1 MSRLPGLTGTI
12 DWSVSNPGGDRTVVL
27 LHSLGTD
34 RTLWEGQVDLLIAAG
49 RRVLAI
55 DLPGHGRSTAG
66 IGPYTIDTMGK
77 DVREVIEIVE
87 SGAFEIMGISFGGL
101 VGLWLA
107 ITAPERVSALI
118 AANTSGR
125 LGSKTLWDDRIAAVR
140 RSGLGSI
147 SHDVL
152 ARFFA
157 PNFARDHPERF
168 ARFSEIFSSTDPVG
182 YTGCCTILRDTDLTG
197 QVSSISCPVL
207 VVGGDLDVATPP
219 DQVRTLH
226 RQIEGS
232 MIEVIQGA
240 AHLSNVDRP
249 DAYNQIVGDFLSVL

>member
-1 MSRLPGLTGTI
+1 MSRLHGTTGTI
-12 DWSVSNPGGDRTVVL
+12 DWSVANPGGDRTLVL
-27 LHSLGTD
+27 VHSLGTD
-34 RTLWEGQVDLLIAAG
+34 RTLWEDQVDLLIDTG
-49 RRVLAI
+49 RRVIAI

-66 IGPYTIDTMGK
+66 IGPYTIDTMGR

-87 SGAFEIMGISFGGL
+87 SGSFEVMGISLGGL
-101 VGLWLA
+101 VGLWIA

-125 LGSKTLWDDRIAAVR
+125 LGSKTLWDDRIAAVQ

-157 PNFARDHPERF
+157 PDFARDHPERY
-168 ARFSEIFSSTDPVG
+168 AKFSEIFSSTDPVG

-197 QVSSISCPVL
+197 QVGSISCPVL

>member
-1 MSRLPGLTGTI
+1 MSRLPGLTGNI
-12 DWSVSNPGGDRTVVL
+12 DWSVANPGGDRSLVL

-34 RTLWEGQVDLLIAAG
+34 RTLWEGQVNSLIATG
-49 RRVLAI
+49 RRVIAI

-66 IGPYTIDTMGK
+66 VGPYTIDTLGK
-77 DVREVIEIVE
+77 DVAAVVEVVE
-87 SGAFEIMGISFGGL
+87 SGPFEIMGISLGGL

-107 ITAPERVSALI
+107 TTTRERVSALV

-125 LGSKTLWDDRIAAVR
+125 LGSKTLWNDRIAAVR

-147 SHDVL
+147 SDDVL

-157 PNFARDHPERF
+157 PDFASEHPDLY
-168 ARFSEIFSSTDPVG
+168 ARFSEVFSSTDPVG
-182 YTGCCTILRDTDLTG
+182 YTGCCAILRDTDLTAQIG
-197 QVSSISCPVL
+197 SISCPVL

-219 DQVRTLH
+219 DQILTLH

-232 MIEVIQGA
+232 MVEVIQGA
-240 AHLSNVDRP
+240 AHISNVDRP
-249 DAYNQIVGDFLSVL
+249 DAYNQIVGDFLSTV

>member
-1 MSRLPGLTGTI
+1 MSRLPGLTGNL
-12 DWSVSNPGGDRTVVL
+12 DWSVANPGGDRSLVL

-34 RTLWEGQVDLLIAAG
+34 RTLWEGQVNPLIATG
-49 RRVLAI
+49 RRVIAI

-66 IGPYTIDTMGK
+66 IGPYTIDTVGK
-77 DVREVIEIVE
+77 DVSELIELVE
-87 SGAFEIMGISFGGL
+87 PGSFEIMGISFGGL

-107 ITAPERVSALI
+107 ITAPERVSALV

-140 RSGLGSI
+140 RSGLGPI

-157 PNFARDHPERF
+157 PDFASDHPDLY
-168 ARFSEIFSSTDPVG
+168 ARFSEVFSSTDPVG
-182 YTGCCTILRDTDLTG
+182 YTGCCTILRDTDLTD
-197 QVSSISCPVL
+197 QVGSISCPVL

-219 DQVRTLH
+219 DQIRTLH

-232 MIEVIQGA
+232 LVEVIQGA

-249 DAYNQIVGDFLSVL
+249 DAYNQIVGDFLSVV

>member
-1 MSRLPGLTGTI
+1 MSRLPGLTGNI
-12 DWSVSNPGGDRTVVL
+12 DWSVANPDGDRSLVL

-34 RTLWEGQVDLLIAAG
+34 RTLWEGQLNPLIATG
-49 RRVLAI
+49 RRVVAI

-66 IGPYTIDTMGK
+66 IGPYTIDTLGK
-77 DVREVIEIVE
+77 DVRAVIELVE
-87 SGAFEIMGISFGGL
+87 PGPFEIMGISFGGL

-107 ITAPERVSALI
+107 ITSGERVSALV

-125 LGSKTLWDDRIAAVR
+125 LGSKTLWDDRIAAVH

-157 PNFARDHPERF
+157 PDFASYHPDLY
-168 ARFSEIFSSTDPVG
+168 ARFSEVFSSNDPVG

-197 QVSSISCPVL
+197 QVGSISCPVL
-207 VVGGDLDVATPP
+207 VVGGDLDIATPP
-219 DQVRTLH
+219 DQIRTLH

-232 MIEVIQGA
+232 MVEVIPGA
-240 AHLSNVDRP
+240 AHLSNVDQPEVFNR
-249 DAYNQIVGDFLSVL
+249 IVGDFLSAL

>member
-1 MSRLPGLTGTI
+1 MSRLPGLTGNI
-12 DWSVSNPGGDRTVVL
+12 DWSVANPGGDRSLVL

-34 RTLWEGQVDLLIAAG
+34 RTLWAGQVNPLIASG
-49 RRVLAI
+49 RRVIAI

-66 IGPYTIDTMGK
+66 IGPYTIDTLGK
-77 DVREVIEIVE
+77 DVREVIERVE
-87 SGAFEIMGISFGGL
+87 SGSFEIMGISFGGL

-140 RSGLGSI
+140 RSGLGSM

-157 PNFARDHPERF
+157 PDFASAHPDLY
-168 ARFSEIFSSTDPVG
+168 ARFSEVFSSTDPVG
-182 YTGCCTILRDTDLTG
+182 YTGCCTILRDADLTG
-197 QVSSISCPVL
+197 QVGSISCPVL

-219 DQVRTLH
+219 DQIRTLH

-232 MIEVIQGA
+232 MVEVIQGA

-249 DAYNQIVGDFLSVL
+249 DAYNQIVSDFLLDL

>member
-12 DWSVSNPGGDRTVVL
+12 DWSVANPGGDRTVVVI
-27 LHSLGTD
+27 HSLGTD
-34 RTLWEGQVDLLIAAG
+34 RTLWEGQMNLLIATG
-49 RRVLAI
+49 RRVIAL

-66 IGPYTIDTMGK
+66 IGPYTIDNLGNDVGK
-77 DVREVIEIVE
+77 VIEIVE
-87 SGAFEIMGISFGGL
+87 SGAFEVMGISFGGL

-140 RSGLGSI
+140 RSGLGAI

-157 PNFARDHPERF
+157 PDFARDHPELYARF
-168 ARFSEIFSSTDPVG
+168 AGVFSSTDPVG

-197 QVSSISCPVL
+197 QVGSISCPVL
-207 VVGGDLDVATPP
+207 VIGGDLDVATPP

-232 MIEVIQGA
+232 LVEVIQGA
-240 AHLSNVDRP
+240 AHLSNIDRP
-249 DAYNQIVGDFLSVL
+249 DAYNQIMGDFLSAL